1 MREAQELTDT
11 LEENLAVRSLG
22 TTSVRAELVK
32 VFSELVNNS
41 AEHGMPQGGQP
52 GHAFEAV
59 TVDSGAGIRTALA
72 RNPAIPQP
80 EPDAHAIGLAVQ
92 ELVSGT
98 GDPGHRALDDR
109 DGDAE
114 AGPEAVAALGLG
126 VAVHGEETEPEI
138 RETEHRQGKGVRLTV
153 PV

>member
-52 GHAFEAV
+52 GHAFDAV

-80 EPDAHAIGLAVQ
+80 EPDAHAGFAPKTRF
-92 ELVSGT
+92 GT
-98 GDPGHRALDDR
+98 NLTKSCTKNR
-109 DGDAE
+109 DA
-114 AGPEAVAALGLG
+114 
-126 VAVHGEETEPEI
+126 
-138 RETEHRQGKGVRLTV
+138 
-153 PV
+153 

>member
-11 LEENLAVRSLG
+11 IEENLAVRSLG

-80 EPDAHAIGLAVQ
+80 EPDAHAIGLAFRSWSPGRATRGIGLWMTVT
-92 ELVSGT
+92 EMRKPGRKLWLHSGSGSPYMVRRPSPRSGRRNT
-98 GDPGHRALDDR
+98 GRAR
-109 DGDAE
+109 GS
-114 AGPEAVAALGLG
+114 G
-126 VAVHGEETEPEI
+126 
-138 RETEHRQGKGVRLTV
+138 
-153 PV
+153 